1 MKKHICRIALV
12 LAMLLCCTV
21 GAGAAKTAV
30 DRVQDEKLMS
40 GFTDGKFYADRNVT
54 RAEMA
59 QIVYTLQTDSSDA
72 SAYAKLPTSF
82 VDINNHWAAGAVK
95 YCAARGIIRGKSATA
110 FAPDDSVT
118 GLEAAKMVLVGYL
131 DASKDELNGAKW
143 SQNTVSCGNEYGL
156 YSNITG
162 DLAEPITRGDV
173 AQLLCNALDAKK

>member
-1 MKKHICRIALV
+1 MKKHIRRIALA
-12 LAMLLCCTV
+12 LAMLLCCTF

-30 DRVQDEKLMS
+30 ERVQDEKLMS
-40 GFTDGKFYADRNVT
+40 GYTDGKFHAEDEVT
-54 RAEMA
+54 RAQMA
-59 QIVYTLQTDSSDA
+59 QIVYALQTGSSDA

-95 YCAARGIIRGKSATA
+95 YCAARGIIRGKTATA

-143 SQNTVSCGNEYGL
+143 SQSTISCGNEHNLYRGL
-156 YSNITG
+156 AG
-162 DLAEPITRGDV
+162 ELADPITRGDV
-173 AQLLCNALDAKK
+173 AQMLCNALDAKK